1 MRSVEHVYWVIDHL
15 LAGRPGP
22 QLEPWDPAEL
32 YAAGIRTI
40 ISLAAE
46 EPVTDLELY
55 GFTHYRA
62 DFPPVMLFSKG
73 MQKAFIYQAIPVW
86 AFIEEQL
93 AQGMPTLVHCHA
105 GQDRTGTVLAGYLVT
120 HRGLT
125 PELALQKLR
134 DVKPMAM
141 SADGYADA
149 LSLLTPGE
157 VPDRRKLL

>member
-1 MRSVEHVYWVIDHL
+1 MEHVYWVIDHL

-46 EPVTDLELY
+46 EPVDGLESY
-55 GFTHYRA
+55 GITHYRA

-86 AFIEEQL
+86 DLIEEQL
-93 AQGMPTLVHCHA
+93 ERGMPTLVHCHA
-105 GQDRTGTVLAGYLVT
+105 GQDRTGAILAGYLVT
-120 HRGLT
+120 HRRLT
-125 PELALQKLR
+125 PELALQRLR
-134 DVKPMAM
+134 NAKPTAM
-141 SADGYADA
+141 SADGYADV
-149 LSLLTPGE
+149 LTLLTPGE
-157 VPDRRKLL
+157 IPDRRKLL